1 MARNLL
7 SLRSIEET
15 YLSSTLEQPYI
26 YGLKKQSTLQ
36 VETIHVAADKGY
48 DDKDEIEAA

>member
-15 YLSSTLEQPYI
+15 YLSARLEQPYI
-26 YGLKKQSTLQ
+26 YGLKKQRDL
-36 VETIHVAADKGY
+36 AG
-48 DDKDEIEAA
+48 